1 MAWSVPP
8 LMAGIDNANEG
19 RYWHGVEPTGAPRP
33 RRRTPVP
40 AHHLISRSTEAVKAR
55 LTQSFESL
63 VTPLLLMSA
72 EGALSPADC
81 ERKVWDAVL
90 QTGRMLLGQLLGL
103 LCRKKTE
110 DALAAQ
116 GMSADDVWF
125 RMDARGHG
133 TQMTTLGEVS
143 FPWFA
148 YRETRGGA
156 TKAPAKALFPLHG
169 ATRSSLPC
177 LEWAAALG
185 HEHPFRTAQNALS
198 FFTHGAVTL
207 EDTTIERHAVAAGK
221 AVTRDW
227 QFRPQEEFALLLAT
241 RATRHKTSDRPLL
254 YASTDA
260 HMLNRYTD
268 DTWKAS
274 WKAVNGVRLW
284 CVDRDSGKII
294 HLGGEY
300 TWGDCEEVASLFLD
314 LRDRG
319 LLPTEGGDQ
328 QPQLV
333 LVSDGARWIEER
345 VYPLFP
351 GALLCLDAW
360 HLLER
365 GAKAAND
372 ALGAGS
378 KRARQLQ
385 ARISAA
391 LGLGERTASA
401 APRRKGH
408 KKRERRKN
416 PVPLPTSTGSVDD
429 LFRVLR
435 KLRKADRAKPAI
447 VAFAAF
453 IDENA
458 YRMNYAELRR
468 NGVHIGSGAMESMHR
483 FGSQVRLKRSG
494 CRWLAG
500 TAQAILN
507 LRMLSAVG
515 RWEEF
520 WRQPGLDSR
529 LAATLAG

>member
-1 MAWSVPP
+1 M
-8 LMAGIDNANEG
+8 
-19 RYWHGVEPTGAPRP
+19 
-33 RRRTPVP
+33 PVP
-40 AHHLISRSTEAVKAR
+40 AHDQISRSIEAVKAH
-55 LTQSFESL
+55 LVQSFDAL
-63 VTPLLLMSA
+63 VTPLLLSGS
-72 EGALSPADC
+72 EGLLSPADC
-81 ERKVWDAVL
+81 ERKVWDVLL
-90 QTGRMLLGQLLGL
+90 QTGRMLLGRLLGL

-110 DALAAQ
+110 SALAAQ
-116 GMSADDVWF
+116 DLSADDVWF

-133 TQMTTLGEVS
+133 TQMTTLGEVV

-156 TKAPAKALFPLHG
+156 SKAPAKALFPQLG

-185 HEHPFRTAQNALS
+185 HEHPFRTAQSALS

-227 QFRPQEEFALLLAT
+227 LYRPQEDVAQILAT
-241 RATRHKTSDRPLL
+241 RATRHATSDRPLV

-274 WKAVNGVRLW
+274 WKALNGVRVW
-284 CVDRDSGKII
+284 CIDRDNGKII

-300 TWGDCEEVASLFLD
+300 TWGDCGEVTALFAD

-319 LLPTEGGDQ
+319 LLPTKDGDQ

-345 VYPLFP
+345 VYPLFK

-372 ALGAGS
+372 AFGAGS

-385 ARISAA
+385 MRISAA

-401 APRRKGH
+401 VVARKGH
-408 KKRERRKN
+408 KKRKPGER
-416 PVPLPTSTGSVDD
+416 PVAQPTSTGSVDA

-435 KLRKADRAKPAI
+435 KLRKTDRLKPAI
-447 VAFAAF
+447 VAFAEF

-468 NGVHIGSGAMESMHR
+468 SGVQIGSGAMESMHR

-494 CRWLAG
+494 CRWLAD

-515 RWEEF
+515 RWTEF
-520 WRQPGLDSR
+520 WRQPGLDGR